1 MTFPVR
7 RLIKFEY
14 SASIVYLLE
23 FGDSYIR
30 VYYADEYITTVT
42 TPYLEADLFA
52 LQTKQIGDVMRI
64 VHPKYAPRKLSRT
77 TATDFSLDLI
87 DFTDGPFM
95 TRNDLLDPL
104 NTSPSTMSCSSLTPG
119 SYGTLTCTSA
129 IFATKHVGCLFELT
143 HDRVTSTV
151 STTGTTIS
159 SPMYVSGSLRFIT
172 RGTWTGTVLVE
183 RNENGAGWETFRT
196 YKGATG
202 AEQNVSWTIIENG
215 NNVQFRINPS
225 GSAGGFNADL
235 SCEDLYSTGVVKVIF
250 YGNTKTVTIQ
260 VVSRIEATTAT
271 RRWAEGSFSDYRGWP
286 ASLTFFEDRCVYA
299 GALSASDASVGS
311 EIMYPTLKTANYGNL

>member
-1 MTFPVR
+1 MAYPVR

-104 NTSPSTMSCSSLTPG
+104 NLTPTTISCSSTIVGSFGVLTATAGVFSSKHP
-119 SYGTLTCTSA
+119 GTL
-129 IFATKHVGCLFELT
+129 FQLT
-143 HDRVTSTV
+143 HPKT
-151 STTGTTIS
+151 TTIVSALGSTS
-159 SPMYVSGSLRFIT
+159 SGAIYIKGAWKFIT
-172 RGTWTGTVLVE
+172 RGTWTGTVKIL

-196 YKGATG
+196 YKSDTG
-202 AEQNVSWTIIENG
+202 AEQNVSLSLIENSD
-215 NNVQFRINPS
+215 NVQYMVDSNT
-225 GSAGGFNADL
+225 GSASSGFKGDL
-235 SCEDLYSTGVVKVIF
+235 TSEDLYYSGVVKIVSFVDSKHATCQVI
-250 YGNTKTVTIQ
+250 T
-260 VVSRIEATTAT
+260 RIESTAAT
-271 RRWAEGSFSDYRGWP
+271 RRWAEGSWSDYRGWP
-286 ASLTFFEDRCVYA
+286 ASLTFFEDRCIYA
-299 GALSASDASVGS
+299 GALSGSDISTDEVPG
-311 EIMYPTLKTANYGNL
+311 YPELQGMPI

>member
-1 MTFPVR
+1 
-7 RLIKFEY
+7 
-14 SASIVYLLE
+14 
-23 FGDSYIR
+23 
-30 VYYADEYITTVT
+30 
-42 TPYLEADLFA
+42 
-52 LQTKQIGDVMRI
+52 
-64 VHPKYAPRKLSRT
+64 
-77 TATDFSLDLI
+77 
-87 DFTDGPFM
+87 
-95 TRNDLLDPL
+95 
-104 NTSPSTMSCSSLTPG
+104 
-119 SYGTLTCTSA
+119 
-129 IFATKHVGCLFELT
+129 
-143 HDRVTSTV
+143 
-151 STTGTTIS
+151 
-159 SPMYVSGSLRFIT
+159 MYVSGSLRFIT

-183 RNENGAGWETFRT
+183 RNENGAGAETFRT

-271 RRWAEGSFSDYRGWP
+271 RRWAEGSFSDYRCWP